1 MKLAYICCVSPGT
14 EKMQSLVNECL
25 LSFEIF
31 QERHTGVHF
40 SLTCTIIQQD
50 IVFKHINDSSEITI
64 TNLVK

>member
-1 MKLAYICCVSPGT
+1 MKLAYICCISSGT

-40 SLTCTIIQQD
+40 TYNNIARHSVQAHKL
-50 IVFKHINDSSEITI
+50 NSSEITI

>member
-1 MKLAYICCVSPGT
+1 
-14 EKMQSLVNECL
+14 MQSLVNECL